1 MTNITKHAVAFGI
14 ILAFVA
20 VTFLQAAALAPST
33 SQAKININTASISEL
48 QQLPRVGSKVA
59 QRIVDYREKHGKFQ
73 RIEEIMKVQGI
84 GEKTFEGMKDQITV
98 GDKATSP

>member
-1 MTNITKHAVAFGI
+1 MKNITKSAVAFGL

-20 VTFLQAAALAPST
+20 VTLVSAATHPQPL
-33 SQAKININTASISEL
+33 SQDKININTASVSEL
-48 QQLPRVGSKVA
+48 QQLPRVGAKVA

-84 GEKTFEGMKDQITV
+84 GEKTFEGLKDQITV
-98 GDKATSP
+98 GDNSTST